1 MSDKKAEAPKPAD
14 GAAPA
19 AGGGMKA
26 MLPLILNVVLMP
38 VMAYV
43 MTVFVLLPKINSANV
58 TAHAKTEG
66 GEATEAKSEG
76 HGEAKPSEHG
86 EPAKEEKGGGGKHG
100 GGGAGGKTSVA
111 LGGKVLVNVAG
122 TSGTRYLLANL
133 MLVGGSAELKDQVE
147 KSSPQLLDVA
157 SSVLST
163 KTIADLDKP
172 GSRNLIRTELISA
185 FNGVLGEGRVKE
197 IYFTEFAIQ

>member
-43 MTVFVLLPKINSANV
+43 MTVFVLLPKINSGGVAV
-58 TAHAKTEG
+58 HAKAEG
-66 GEATEAKSEG
+66 GDAAESS
-76 HGEAKPSEHG
+76 HGEAKAESGGHG
-86 EPAKEEKGGGGKHG
+86 EPAKDEKGSGGKHG
-100 GGGAGGKTSVA
+100 AGTGGKTAVPLSA
-111 LGGKVLVNVAG
+111 KVLVNVSG
-122 TSGTRYLLANL
+122 TAGTRYLLAQL
-133 MLVGGSAELKDQVE
+133 TLVGTSAELKDSVE
-147 KSSPQLLDVA
+147 KSDAQLRDVA
-157 SSVLST
+157 ASVLGT

-185 FNGVLGEGRVKE
+185 FNGVLGDGRVKE
-197 IYFTEFAIQ
+197 IYFTDFAIQ

>member
-1 MSDKKAEAPKPAD
+1 MSDKKTDAPKPAD

-43 MTVFVLLPKINSANV
+43 MTVFVLLPKINSSNV
-58 TAHAKTEG
+58 AAHAKAEG
-66 GEATEAKSEG
+66 GEAAEGG
-76 HGEAKPSEHG
+76 HGEAAPAAGGHG
-86 EPAKEEKGGGGKHG
+86 EAAKVEKGAAGKH
-100 GGGAGGKTSVA
+100 GGGAGGKTAVPLSA
-111 LGGKVLVNVAG
+111 KVLVNVSG
-122 TSGTRYLLANL
+122 TAGTRYLLAQL
-133 MLVGGSAELKDQVE
+133 TLVGASAELKDSVE
-147 KSSPQLLDVA
+147 KSDAQLRDVA
-157 SSVLST
+157 ASVLGT

-197 IYFTEFAIQ
+197 IYFTDFAIQ

>member
-14 GAAPA
+14 GATPS
-19 AGGGMKA
+19 GGGIKA

-43 MTVFVLLPKINSANV
+43 MTVFVLLPKINSSGV
-58 TAHAKTEG
+58 TAQAKTE
-66 GEATEAKSEG
+66 
-76 HGEAKPSEHG
+76 HGETAETGGHG
-86 EPAKEEKGGGGKHG
+86 EPAKEEGGSSGGKHG
-100 GGGAGGKTSVA
+100 GGGGKTSVPLSA
-111 LGGKVLVNVAG
+111 KVLVNVSGTAG
-122 TSGTRYLLANL
+122 TRFLLASL
-133 MLVGGSAELKDQVE
+133 TLVGNAELKEAVD
-147 KSSPQLLDVA
+147 KSDAQLRDVA
-157 SSVLST
+157 ASVLAT
-163 KTIADLDKP
+163 KTINDLDKP

>member
-14 GAAPA
+14 AAAPA

-43 MTVFVLLPKINSANV
+43 MTVFVLLPKINSGNV
-58 TAHAKTEG
+58 AAHAKTENGDAEAAPG
-66 GEATEAKSEG
+66 G
-76 HGEAKPSEHG
+76 HG
-86 EPAKEEKGGGGKHG
+86 EPAKEEHG
-100 GGGAGGKTSVA
+100 STGASVPLSA
-111 LGGKVLVNVAG
+111 KVLVNVSG
-122 TSGTRYLLANL
+122 TAGTRYLLAQL
-133 MLVGGSAELKDQVE
+133 TLVGTSAELKDSVE
-147 KSSPQLLDVA
+147 KSDAQLRDVA
-157 SSVLST
+157 SSVLAT

-197 IYFTEFAIQ
+197 IYFTDFAIQ

>member
-1 MSDKKAEAPKPAD
+1 MSDKKAEAPKTAD
-14 GAAPA
+14 GAAPS
-19 AGGGMKA
+19 GGIKA

-43 MTVFVLLPKINSANV
+43 MTVFVLLPKINSSGV
-58 TAHAKTEG
+58 TAHAKTESAEPGESG
-66 GEATEAKSEG
+66 G
-76 HGEAKPSEHG
+76 HG
-86 EPAKEEKGGGGKHG
+86 EPAKSEGGGKHG
-100 GGGAGGKTSVA
+100 EGGGKTSVP
-111 LGGKVLVNVAG
+111 LSGKVLVNVSG
-122 TSGTRYLLANL
+122 TAGTRYLLASL
-133 MLVGGSAELKDQVE
+133 TLVGSSAELKDAVDR
-147 KSSPQLLDVA
+147 SDAQLRDVA
-157 SSVLST
+157 SSVLAT

>member
-1 MSDKKAEAPKPAD
+1 MSDKKADAPKPAD

-43 MTVFVLLPKINSANV
+43 MTVFVLLPKINSSNV
-58 TAHAKTEG
+58 AVHAKAEG
-66 GEATEAKSEG
+66 GEAADGG
-76 HGEAKPSEHG
+76 HGEAAPAEGGHG
-86 EPAKEEKGGGGKHG
+86 EAAKDEKGAGGKHG
-100 GGGAGGKTSVA
+100 TGGGKTAVPLSA
-111 LGGKVLVNVAG
+111 KVLVNVSG
-122 TSGTRYLLANL
+122 TAGTRYLLAQL
-133 MLVGGSAELKDQVE
+133 TLVGTHAELKDSVE
-147 KSSPQLLDVA
+147 KSDAQLRDVA

-197 IYFTEFAIQ
+197 IYFTDFAIQ

>member
-1 MSDKKAEAPKPAD
+1 MSDKKAEAPKPAE

-19 AGGGMKA
+19 AGGGGMKA

-43 MTVFVLLPKINSANV
+43 MTVFVLLPKINNANV
-58 TAHAKTEG
+58 GAHAKSEG
-66 GEATEAKSEG
+66 GEAAADGAHGDAKAED
-76 HGEAKPSEHG
+76 HGGSG
-86 EPAKEEKGGGGKHG
+86 KEEKSGGGKHG
-100 GGGAGGKTSVA
+100 GGGAKQSVPLSA
-111 LGGKVLVNVAG
+111 KVIVNVAG
-122 TSGTRYLLANL
+122 TAGTRYLLAQL
-133 MLVGGSAELKDQVE
+133 TLVGTHAELKDNVD
-147 KSSPQLLDVA
+147 KNDAQLRDVA
-157 SSVLST
+157 SSVLGT

-172 GSRNLIRTELISA
+172 GSRNLIRTELIGA

>member
-19 AGGGMKA
+19 GGGIKA

-43 MTVFVLLPKINSANV
+43 MTVFVLLPKINSAGV
-58 TAHAKTEG
+58 TAQAKTE
-66 GEATEAKSEG
+66 
-76 HGEAKPSEHG
+76 HGEPAEAGGHG
-86 EPAKEEKGGGGKHG
+86 EPAKEEGGSSGGKHG
-100 GGGAGGKTSVA
+100 GGGGKTSVPLSA
-111 LGGKVLVNVAG
+111 KVLVNVSGTAG
-122 TSGTRYLLANL
+122 TRFLLASL
-133 MLVGGSAELKDQVE
+133 TLVGNAELKEAVD
-147 KSSPQLLDVA
+147 KSDAQLRDVA
-157 SSVLST
+157 ASVLAT
-163 KTIADLDKP
+163 KTINDLDKP

>member
-1 MSDKKAEAPKPAD
+1 MSDKKTEAPKPAD

-43 MTVFVLLPKINSANV
+43 MTVFVLLPKINSAGV
-58 TAHAKTEG
+58 TAHAKAGEG
-66 GEATEAKSEG
+66 EEGG
-76 HGEAKPSEHG
+76 HGEAAAGGHG
-86 EPAKEEKGGGGKHG
+86 EPAKEEHGGSGGGGKHG
-100 GGGAGGKTSVA
+100 GGTGGKTAVPLSS
-111 LGGKVLVNVAG
+111 KVLVNVSG
-122 TSGTRYLLANL
+122 TAGTRYLLAQL
-133 MLVGGSAELKDQVE
+133 TLVGSHAELKDSVE
-147 KSSPQLLDVA
+147 KSDAQLRDVA
-157 SSVLST
+157 SSVLAT

-197 IYFTEFAIQ
+197 IYFTDFAIQ

>member
-43 MTVFVLLPKINSANV
+43 RTVLVLLPKINSAGV
-58 TAHAKTEG
+58 AVHAKTEG
-66 GEATEAKSEG
+66 GEAAEGG
-76 HGEAKPSEHG
+76 HGEAAPAAGGHG
-86 EPAKEEKGGGGKHG
+86 EPAKDEKGGKHG
-100 GGGAGGKTSVA
+100 GGGGKTAVPLSA
-111 LGGKVLVNVAG
+111 KVLVNVSG
-122 TSGTRYLLANL
+122 TAGTRYLLAQL
-133 MLVGGSAELKDQVE
+133 TLVGTHAELKDNVE
-147 KSSPQLLDVA
+147 KSDAQLRDVA

-197 IYFTEFAIQ
+197 IYFTDFAIQ

>member
-43 MTVFVLLPKINSANV
+43 MTVFVLLPKINSGGVAV
-58 TAHAKTEG
+58 HAKAEG
-66 GEATEAKSEG
+66 GDAAESG
-76 HGEAKPSEHG
+76 HGEAKAEAGGHG
-86 EPAKEEKGGGGKHG
+86 EPAKDEKGSGGKH
-100 GGGAGGKTSVA
+100 GAGGKTLAPLSA
-111 LGGKVLVNVAG
+111 KVIVNVSGTAG
-122 TSGTRYLLANL
+122 TRFLLAQL
-133 MLVGGSAELKDQVE
+133 TLVGTSTELKDSVE
-147 KSSPQLLDVA
+147 KSDAQLRDVA

-197 IYFTEFAIQ
+197 IYFTDFAIQ

>member
-1 MSDKKAEAPKPAD
+1 MSDKKAEAPKPAE

-19 AGGGMKA
+19 GGGIKA

-43 MTVFVLLPKINSANV
+43 MTVFVLLPKMNSANV
-58 TAHAKTEG
+58 TAQAR
-66 GEATEAKSEG
+66 SESAE
-76 HGEAKPSEHG
+76 HGEASAGGHG
-86 EPAKEEKGGGGKHG
+86 AASKEQTGGGEGGKHG
-100 GGGAGGKTSVA
+100 GGKNTVP
-111 LGGKVLVNVAG
+111 LNGKVLVNVSG
-122 TSGTRYLLANL
+122 TAGTRYLLASL
-133 MLVGGSAELKDQVE
+133 TLVGGGAELKEAVE
-147 KSSPQLLDVA
+147 KSDAQLRDVA
-157 SSVLST
+157 ASVLAT
-163 KTIADLDKP
+163 KTITDLDKP

>member
-1 MSDKKAEAPKPAD
+1 MSDKKAEAPKPAE

-19 AGGGMKA
+19 ASGGIKA

-43 MTVFVLLPKINSANV
+43 MTVFVLLPKMNSGGLKAQ
-58 TAHAKTEG
+58 AKTESTEPG
-66 GEATEAKSEG
+66 ASGEKGEA
-76 HGEAKPSEHG
+76 
-86 EPAKEEKGGGGKHG
+86 AKEEGGAGKPAGGGKI
-100 GGGAGGKTSVA
+100 SVPLSA
-111 LGGKVLVNVAG
+111 KVLVNVSG
-122 TSGTRYLLANL
+122 TAGTRYLLASL
-133 MLVGGSAELKDQVE
+133 MLVGANAELKEAVE
-147 KSSPQLLDVA
+147 KSDAQLRDVA
-157 SSVLST
+157 SSVLAT

-185 FNGVLGEGRVKE
+185 FNGVLGDGRVKE

>member
-1 MSDKKAEAPKPAD
+1 MSDKKAEAPAPAE
-14 GAAPA
+14 GAAP

-26 MLPLILNVVLMP
+26 MMPLILNVVLMP

-58 TAHAKTEG
+58 SAHAKTEAG
-66 GEATEAKSEG
+66 ADGA
-76 HGEAKPSEHG
+76 HGEDEAGTDGHG
-86 EPAKEEKGGGGKHG
+86 EPAKGEKSGGKHG
-100 GGGAGGKTSVA
+100 GGAKVSVP
-111 LGGKVLVNVAG
+111 LSSKVIVNVAG
-122 TSGTRYLLANL
+122 TAGTRYLLVQL
-133 MLVGGSAELKDQVE
+133 TLVGGNADLKDSVD
-147 KSSPQLLDVA
+147 KSDAQLRDVA
-157 SSVLST
+157 SSVLGT

>member
-14 GAAPA
+14 GAAPS
-19 AGGGMKA
+19 GGIKA

-43 MTVFVLLPKINSANV
+43 MTVFVLLPKINSAGV
-58 TAHAKTEG
+58 TAQAKTE
-66 GEATEAKSEG
+66 
-76 HGEAKPSEHG
+76 HGEPAEAWGHG
-86 EPAKEEKGGGGKHG
+86 EPAKEEGGSSGGKHG
-100 GGGAGGKTSVA
+100 GGGGKTSVPLSA
-111 LGGKVLVNVAG
+111 KVLVNVSGTAG
-122 TSGTRYLLANL
+122 TRFLLASL
-133 MLVGGSAELKDQVE
+133 TLVGNAELKEAVD
-147 KSSPQLLDVA
+147 KSDAQLRDVA
-157 SSVLST
+157 ASVLAT
-163 KTIADLDKP
+163 KTINDLDKP